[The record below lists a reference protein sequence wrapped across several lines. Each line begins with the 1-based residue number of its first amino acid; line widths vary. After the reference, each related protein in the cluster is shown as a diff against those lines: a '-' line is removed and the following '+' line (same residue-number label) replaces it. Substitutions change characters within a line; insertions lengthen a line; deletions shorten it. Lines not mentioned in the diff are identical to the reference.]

1 MNKFKSNPIKLSEY
15 ENWLSNKLINPRTNR
30 IIKEDCKIYRYFNN
44 FNINMLYINETI
56 DNKDPISL
64 SEFWIEEDNK
74 KKIVYE
80 NINNLV
86 FYKDSQNIIRCF
98 EKESIEYML
107 GYNIKNHPV
116 TSEELPK
123 HIFDNIISKKI
134 VEDKD
139 KTIIELALD
148 VFQLFSNISFFIDS
162 NLFLNLDS
170 KSLLKLYSEISDFY
184 SENFTEEQKNNI
196 SNNVFK
202 LNKDE
207 YSNIIIEQKQRYI
220 LENMKI
226 LLSVN
231 NEGYKYM
238 INYILVGGLT
248 LVIPEVKELYHDFS
262 FAFQA

>member
-1 MNKFKSNPIKLSEY
+1 MIKLISNPIKLTEY
-15 ENWLSNKLINPRTNR
+15 ENWLANKLINPRTNR
-30 IIKEDCKIYRYFNN
+30 SIKKDGKIYRYFNN
-44 FNINMLYINETI
+44 LNINLLYLNETI

-64 SEFWIEEDNK
+64 NEFWIEKDNN

-80 NINNLV
+80 NINDLV

-98 EKESIEYML
+98 EKKSIEYML

-116 TSEELPK
+116 TGEKLPDYL
-123 HIFDNIISKKI
+123 FENISSKKI
-134 VEDKD
+134 IEEKE
-139 KTIIELALD
+139 KTISELALD

-162 NLFLNLDS
+162 NLFLDLTNE
-170 KSLLKLYSEISDFY
+170 SLLKLYSEIKDFY
-184 SENFTEEQKNNI
+184 GENFTEEQKNNI

-202 LNKDE
+202 LKKKE
-207 YSNIIIEQKQRYI
+207 YTNIIREEKQRYI

-231 NEGYKYM
+231 NEEYKYM

-248 LVIPEVKELYHDFS
+248 LVIPKVKELYPDFS
-262 FAFQA
+262 FVFQV